1 MKVNAKK
8 ILIAIVAL
16 LVVIVVGYH
25 LSPLKGQS
33 GEKEIYISIVNDETG
48 EILLDSKGIK
58 TEAESLG
65 EALIEYQAELQMEAE
80 ASEYGL
86 YITGFMG
93 LSSKENGATGPWW
106 MYSYESPSQDLVMPI
121 GHAPGVDSLKIHDGD
136 VIVFSYTTD
145 MGM

>member
-1 MKVNAKK
+1 MKFNVKK
-8 ILIAIVAL
+8 ILIAVIALVAI
-16 LVVIVVGYH
+16 VVIGYN

-33 GEKEIYISIVNDETG
+33 GEKENYISIVNDETG

-65 EALIEYQAELQMEAE
+65 EALVEYQDELQMEAE
-80 ASEYGL
+80 PSEYGL

-121 GHAPGVDSLKIHDGD
+121 GHAPGVDSLMIHDGD
-136 VIVFSYTTD
+136 IVIFSYTTD